1 MGACFAK
8 YPVETKEEMAIRYA
22 SYDRIDCEL
31 WISIRLNSIIK
42 AKQNTCITDL
52 KNLTAITDKILQML
66 NEMEEVEGYNQILQ
80 SNDPDRIHCALHQI
94 REGEHD
100 PDWCYYKTILGSK
113 CPLTRTDSVA

>member
-42 AKQNTCITDL
+42 AKQNTCITDF
-52 KNLTAITDKILQML
+52 KSLTAMTDKILQML
-66 NEMEEVEGYNQILQ
+66 TIQTLYIYYNRFI
-80 SNDPDRIHCALHQI
+80 II
-94 REGEHD
+94 
-100 PDWCYYKTILGSK
+100 
-113 CPLTRTDSVA
+113 